1 MTPVSDG
8 VWKGRGGRGRE
19 GGRHSSLP
27 NTNYKILHP
36 VGELFRRL
44 QISLQHFYYPCFPLK
59 AEGSGVQL
67 SLSFRASQK
76 KRETKA
82 FIVSSPSIWFNLHFS
97 IKSSPGRHNEEGV
110 GGGVLKGSLWNRVPV
125 MQQHTGDNLT
135 FDPAAL

>member
-1 MTPVSDG
+1 M
-8 VWKGRGGRGRE
+8 GGG
-19 GGRHSSLP
+19 HSSLP

-44 QISLQHFYYPCFPLK
+44 QISPKHFYHPCFPLK

-67 SLSFRASQK
+67 SLSFRASPPQK
-76 KRETKA
+76 KRKRKA
-82 FIVSSPSIWFNLHFS
+82 FIVSSSSIWFNLHFP
-97 IKSSPGRHNEEGV
+97 IKSSPGRHNGGG